1 MIQVIL
7 ILFNQKHNYFFQI
20 VIIDIIISEKNIRDK
35 FVLKYFK
42 FLIVFVILYNIEIYI
57 K

>member
-20 VIIDIIISEKNIRDK
+20 VIIDIIISEENK
-35 FVLKYFK
+35 
-42 FLIVFVILYNIEIYI
+42 LYSRQVCT
-57 K
+57 